1 MEPRK
6 NQKQEAAFF
15 LFLAC
20 YHVAAALLSG
30 EANAYLGGRW
40 ATDYDQLVILA
51 IAVEIVLFVPLLA
64 AVCMFRKKVLKGA
77 DDGTYTAFDTGS
89 VAVLL
94 LGVVG
99 CLSGLIFRIA
109 ESPAYFFGILAAGV
123 CLYLYGSA
131 AGNKKVRSRALWYL
145 GMAIVPLAVLDGFMF
160 YCDVRE
166 VREIILSGTIVG
178 AVSAVE
184 GAIYLL
190 YPAAGYLAVRSAIKR
205 GIV

>member
-1 MEPRK
+1 MEPRE
-6 NQKQEAAFF
+6 NQKQEAEFF

-40 ATDYDQLVILA
+40 ATDYDQLVILGF
-51 IAVEIVLFVPLLA
+51 AVEIVLFVPLLA
-64 AVCMFRKKVLKGA
+64 AVCVFRKKVLKGA

-89 VAVLL
+89 MAVLL
-94 LGVVG
+94 FGVVG
-99 CLSGLIFRIA
+99 CLSGLIFGTA
-109 ESPAYFFGILAAGV
+109 ESTARFFSILAAGV

-145 GMAIVPLAVLDGFMF
+145 GIAIVLLAVLRGFMF
-160 YCDVRE
+160 YCDIS
-166 VREIILSGTIVG
+166 EIILSGTIVG
-178 AVSAVE
+178 AVLTVQ

-190 YPAAGYLAVRSAIKR
+190 YPAAGYLAVRSAIKK